1 MQHLCIIVNVTDPRT
16 SPYRNSQPYHL
27 QVLRETGVRQHLRI
41 HHPRPSAFALIGT
54 FAKEVLREIHDT
66 VRRPQYMLF
75 QTNPYLEITPYSSS
89 GHRKSMKPISKFS
102 MRVLSLILILTASK
116 AWAQAGPPFQTD
128 DPTPVDLGHYE
139 AYVFGTADGT
149 PVEMDTISPGFE
161 FNWGAIPNIQL
172 HVIFPLGAILP
183 SNKPIYAPAGTGPS
197 AFGAEDMELGV
208 KYGFIKQTKH
218 RPQIG
223 SFTMFEIPTG
233 SYSKGLGVG
242 KVWYKLPL
250 WVEKEFGPWSL
261 VGGLGYTVVP
271 QSQYLNYLYGGYLVK
286 RVVSEKLELSAEI
299 FSHAREG
306 LAAPQTQAST
316 LIDAGGYYHF
326 KSPGL
331 QLLFAY
337 GHSVAGQ
344 TENYAYLGLYKT
356 WGKDRDA
363 KNKAASDAML
373 STQLHKNGL

>member
-1 MQHLCIIVNVTDPRT
+1 MI
-16 SPYRNSQPYHL
+16 
-27 QVLRETGVRQHLRI
+27 
-41 HHPRPSAFALIGT
+41 SAE
-54 FAKEVLREIHDT
+54 K
-66 VRRPQYMLF
+66 Q
-75 QTNPYLEITPYSSS
+75 S
-89 GHRKSMKPISKFS
+89 S
-102 MRVLSLILILTASK
+102 MRILSNRSTLLTLLLLVLTASK
-116 AWAQAGPPFQTD
+116 LWAQAGPPFQTD

-139 AYVFGTADGT
+139 FYVFGTVDGT
-149 PVEMDTISPGFE
+149 PVELDATGPAFE
-161 FNWGAIPNIQL
+161 FNWGALPNVQL
-172 HVIFPLGAILP
+172 HAILP
-183 SNKPIYAPAGTGPS
+183 FGTIHPSNSPVYAPDSGQGPS
-197 AFGAEDMELGV
+197 AYGLTDMELGV

-233 SYSKGLGVG
+233 DSSRGLGVG
-242 KVWYKLPL
+242 KVWYKLPI

-271 QSQYLNYLYGGYLVK
+271 QDGYRNFLYGGFLVK
-286 RVVSEKLELSAEI
+286 REISKKLELSAEV

-306 LAAPQTQAST
+306 LAPAQTQAST
-316 LIDAGGYYHF
+316 MIDAGGYYHF

-356 WGKDRDA
+356 WGKDKDKAEDTDKKTAGDA
-363 KNKAASDAML
+363 VISAQTGRTISLALPSQK
-373 STQLHKNGL
+373 

>member
-1 MQHLCIIVNVTDPRT
+1 M
-16 SPYRNSQPYHL
+16 
-27 QVLRETGVRQHLRI
+27 VLTKNRGASMSITAKR
-41 HHPRPSAFALIGT
+41 SA
-54 FAKEVLREIHDT
+54 
-66 VRRPQYMLF
+66 QSLF
-75 QTNPYLEITPYSSS
+75 
-89 GHRKSMKPISKFS
+89 
-102 MRVLSLILILTASK
+102 LSLLLAASRLH
-116 AWAQAGPPFQTD
+116 AQAGPPFQTD

-139 AYVFGTADGT
+139 AYIFGSVDGT
-149 PVEMDTISPGFE
+149 PVELDSVSPGFE

-172 HVIFPLGAILP
+172 HVILPLGVAMP
-183 SNKPIYAPAGTGPS
+183 SNKPVYAPAGIGPS
-197 AFGAEDMELGV
+197 AFGVEDMELGV

-233 SYSKGLGVG
+233 SYTKGLGVG
-242 KVWYKLPL
+242 RVWYKLPI

-261 VGGLGYTVVP
+261 VGGLGYAVVP
-271 QSQYLNYLYGGYLVK
+271 QTQYRNYLYGGYLVK
-286 RVVSEKLELSAEI
+286 RVVNEKLELSAEV
-299 FSHAREG
+299 FSHARQG
-306 LAAPQTQAST
+306 FATAQTQSST

-356 WGKDRDA
+356 WGKDKNADKKDA
-363 KNKAASDAML
+363 GSALL
-373 STQLHKNGL
+373 SAQPHKDGF